1 MLPSIA
7 TILTGILLAA
17 SLAGIIYLGAA
28 IGSVAAFARRRG
40 EPTTGD
46 SPPLSI
52 LKPVCGLEAGLYEN
66 LRSFCDQD
74 YPAFQVIFGVRD
86 AEDPAIPVVQ
96 RVIREFPEREPVLVV
111 GGRAIPGN
119 LKVSNLMNM
128 YPAVRHGLVV
138 IADSDMRVDR
148 HYLRAV
154 ATGFTDPRVG
164 AATCLYSGTPAAG
177 FPSTLGAMFVNDW
190 FFPSVLVALAFQELR
205 FCFGATMAVRR
216 EVLEAIGGFEALA
229 PYLADDYMLGVL
241 VSRCGYKV
249 RLSNYVVEGIV
260 SEMGFGS
267 LVSHELRWARTVRA
281 CRPAGYAFSIVGN
294 GAVSLAALFL
304 LTTRFGAPGVGLVAL
319 AIALRVILH
328 YGVRSAVRVPGPAV
342 PWLVPLRDL
351 LCLAIWA
358 ASFRGR
364 GVRWRG
370 RSLSVRPDGQFAT
383 NGADDRHE
391 DPVP

>member
-1 MLPSIA
+1 VLPYLSN
-7 TILTGILLAA
+7 ILTGVLLAA
-17 SLAGIIYLGAA
+17 SLAGIVYLGAA
-28 IGSVAAFARRRG
+28 IGSVTAFSRRRG

-46 SPPLSI
+46 FPPVSV
-52 LKPVCGLEAGLYEN
+52 LKPVCGIEHGLYEN

-74 YPAFQVIFGVRD
+74 YPALQVIFGVRD
-86 AEDPAIPVVQ
+86 GDDPAIPVVQ
-96 RVIREFPEREPVLVV
+96 RVIREFPERDPVLVV
-111 GGRAIPGN
+111 GGRSVPGN
-119 LKVSNLMNM
+119 LKVSNLVNM
-128 YPAVRHGLVV
+128 YCAARHGLVV

-148 HYLRAV
+148 NYLRAV
-154 ATGFTDPRVG
+154 AAAFADPRVG

-190 FFPSVLVALAFQELR
+190 FFPSVLVAVAFQKLR

-216 EVLEAIGGFEALA
+216 EALEAIGGFEALA
-229 PYLADDYMLGVL
+229 PYLADDYMLGSL

-249 RLSNYVVEGIV
+249 RLSPYVVEGIV
-260 SEMGFGS
+260 SETGFRS
-267 LVSHELRWARTVRA
+267 LVAHELRWARTVRT
-281 CRPAGYAFSIVGN
+281 CRPAGYAFSIIGN

-304 LTTRFGAPGVGLVAL
+304 LATRFGDSGVALVAL

-328 YGVRSAVRVPGPAV
+328 YRVRCAVRVPGPAV

-358 ASFRGR
+358 ASFWGR

-370 RSLSVRPDGQFAT
+370 RWLSVRPDGQFTT

-391 DPVP
+391 DPLP